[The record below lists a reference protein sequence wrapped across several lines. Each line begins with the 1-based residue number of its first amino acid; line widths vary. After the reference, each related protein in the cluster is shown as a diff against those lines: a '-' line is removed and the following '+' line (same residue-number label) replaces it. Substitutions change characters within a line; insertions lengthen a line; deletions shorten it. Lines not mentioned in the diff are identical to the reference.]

1 METSRK
7 DVGIAIRSA
16 LIDKG
21 TKQKFSLFALVI
33 LSIVF
38 IYIETIEAK
47 PFNYFRSF
55 IKDTIYRGSL
65 AVSAPFKVFDNFTDH
80 INKHLNLYSNYS
92 ELKEENN
99 KLKNNISKSDFLE
112 LENTQL
118 RKLIDEQIASPS
130 NLVSARVMIDKQS
143 PYLNSFII
151 NIGSNKNVKNG
162 MAVLDGKNFI
172 GRIVDVNFF
181 SSRVLL
187 VSDLNSKIPVIIEP
201 SGHHAILSGHG
212 TNKPTL
218 EYLPEKHTIHNGDK
232 VYTSG
237 KEGIFSP
244 GIPIGEVIIEKNFR
258 SITEFPFNEIKK
270 SKKSGISSKNLN
282 LICL

>member
-1 METSRK
+1 MDTRRE

-16 LIDKG
+16 FIAKG
-21 TKQKFSLFALVI
+21 TKQKFSLFALVV
-33 LSIVF
+33 LSIVL
-38 IYIETIEAK
+38 ISIETIEAK

-65 AVSAPFKVFDNFTDH
+65 VVSAPFKVFDNFADY
-80 INKHLNLYSNYS
+80 IDKHLNLYSNYD
-92 ELKEENN
+92 ELKKENN
-99 KLKNNISKSDFLE
+99 ELKNNISESHFLE
-112 LENTQL
+112 LENAQL
-118 RKLIDEQIASPS
+118 RKLIEEQASSSS
-130 NLVSARVMIDKQS
+130 NLLSARVMIDKQS

-162 MAVLDGKNFI
+162 MAVLDGENFI

-212 TNKPTL
+212 TNEPTL
-218 EYLPEKHTIHNGDK
+218 EYLPENYTIQDGDK

-244 GIPIGEVIIEKNFR
+244 GIPIGEIKIEKNVVKTSLF
-258 SITEFPFNEIKK
+258 SDLSQITFVNIKLGK
-270 SKKSGISSKNLN
+270 LN
-282 LICL
+282 SNK

>member
-1 METSRK
+1 MDTSRE

-16 LIDKG
+16 FIAKG
-21 TKQKFSLFALVI
+21 TKQKFSLFALVV
-33 LSIVF
+33 LSIVL
-38 IYIETIEAK
+38 ISIETIEAK

-65 AVSAPFKVFDNFTDH
+65 AVSAPFKVFDNFADY
-80 INKHLNLYSNYS
+80 IDKHLNLYSNYD
-92 ELKEENN
+92 ELKKENN
-99 KLKNNISKSDFLE
+99 KLKNNISESDFLE
-112 LENTQL
+112 FENAQL
-118 RKLIDEQIASPS
+118 RKLIEEQASS
-130 NLVSARVMIDKQS
+130 FSDLLSARVMIDKQS

-151 NIGSNKNVKNG
+151 NIGSNKNIKNG
-162 MAVLDGKNFI
+162 MAVLDGKNFV

-212 TNKPTL
+212 TNKPIL
-218 EYLPEKHTIHNGDK
+218 EYLPENYTIQDGDK

-244 GIPIGEVIIEKNFR
+244 GIPIGEIIIEKDVVKTSLF
-258 SITEFPFNEIKK
+258 SDLSQITFVNIKLGK
-270 SKKSGISSKNLN
+270 LN
-282 LICL
+282 SNK